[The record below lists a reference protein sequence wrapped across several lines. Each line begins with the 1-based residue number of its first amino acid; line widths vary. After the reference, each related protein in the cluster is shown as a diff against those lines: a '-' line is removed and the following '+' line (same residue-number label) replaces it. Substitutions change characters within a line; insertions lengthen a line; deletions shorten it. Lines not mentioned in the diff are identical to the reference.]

1 MPDSYKQKS
10 FWKKP
15 EGVVGIVFLLAI
27 MLGAGFLISSLS
39 GVIIKFLATG
49 LGKGVLFGTLGVLV
63 FMALDSKTRT
73 LISYM
78 YKSAMRWITGLFIQI
93 DPIGILKNY
102 IDDLRKNLKKMRKQ
116 MHQLRGQMHK
126 LGEMIHNN
134 KKDINSNIALA
145 KTARDQKN
153 EQILILKSRKAGRL
167 KESNIKLETLYKKMD
182 VLYKVLNK
190 MYKNSEI
197 LVEDIDD
204 QVSIK
209 EQEYKA
215 IKASNSAMKSA
226 MSIIKGDKDKR
237 AMFDQALEAVADDVS
252 GKVGEMEQ
260 FMEMSQEFMESIDL
274 QNGIFEEKGLAML
287 EQWEKKST
295 SLLLGDAKDQ
305 ILLDSESDDDTLDL
319 TEPIKTKEKIELG
332 RTNQYDG
339 FFD

>member
-1 MPDSYKQKS
+1 MPNALKGKS
-10 FWKKP
+10 FWSKP
-15 EGVVGIVFLLAI
+15 EGITGIVFLLAMI
-27 MLGAGFLISSLS
+27 LGLAFLGSIAWPAIL
-39 GVIIKFLATG
+39 KLATG
-49 LGKGVLFGTLGVLV
+49 SILGKGVLFGSLGVLI
-63 FMALDSKTRT
+63 FMALDNKTRT

-78 YKSAMRWITGLFIQI
+78 YKSSMRWITSLFIQI

-126 LGEMIHNN
+126 LGEMIHTN
-134 KKDINSNIALA
+134 KKDIKSNIELA
-145 KTARDQKN
+145 KSARDQQN
-153 EQILILKSRKAGRL
+153 EQVLILKSRKAGRL
-167 KESNIKLETLYKKMD
+167 QKSNIKLEDLYKKME
-182 VLYKVLNK
+182 VLYKVLDK

-204 QVSIK
+204 QVKIK

-226 MSIIKGDKDKR
+226 MNIIKGDKDKR

-252 GKVGEMEQ
+252 SKVGEMEE
-260 FMEMSQEFMESIDL
+260 FMEMSQDFMESIDL
-274 QNGIFEEKGLAML
+274 QNGIFEEKGLEML
-287 EQWEKKST
+287 EKWEKKST
-295 SLLLGDAKDQ
+295 SLLLSGEKEQ
-305 ILLDSESDDDTLDL
+305 IIFESENDNILDL
-319 TEPIKTKEKIELG
+319 TEPIKQKEKIQLG

>member
-1 MPDSYKQKS
+1 MPNSYKKKS

-15 EGVVGIVFLLAI
+15 EGVVGIIFLLA
-27 MLGAGFLISSLS
+27 MLVGAGFLISSFS
-39 GVIIKFLATG
+39 AAVIAFGSTLV
-49 LGKGVLFGTLGVLV
+49 GKGVLFGTLGVLV

-73 LISYM
+73 LVSYM
-78 YKSAMRWITGLFIQI
+78 YKSTMRWFTGLFIQI

-126 LGEMIHNN
+126 LGEMIHTN
-134 KKDINSNIALA
+134 KKDINSNIQLA
-145 KTARDQKN
+145 KTARAQQN
-153 EQILILKSRKAGRL
+153 EQVLILKSRKAGRL
-167 KESNIKLETLYKKMD
+167 KESNMKLEDLYKKMD

-204 QVSIK
+204 QVKIK
-209 EQEYKA
+209 EQEYIA

-226 MSIIKGDKDKR
+226 MNIIKGDKDKR

-274 QNGIFEEKGLAML
+274 QNGIFEEKGLEML
-287 EQWEKKST
+287 EKWEQKST

-305 ILLDSESDDDTLDL
+305 LFMDSDSDNDILDL
-319 TEPIKTKEKIELG
+319 TEPIKTKEKIEMG